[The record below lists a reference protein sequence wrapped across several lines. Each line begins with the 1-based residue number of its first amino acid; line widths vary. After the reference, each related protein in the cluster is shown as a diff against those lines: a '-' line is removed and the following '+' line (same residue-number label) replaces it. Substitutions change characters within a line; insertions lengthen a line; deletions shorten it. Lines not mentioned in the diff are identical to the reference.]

1 MATPEDNFD
10 NPNDLP
16 ENDLPESDLPESSL
30 ETPPTEPPATEIPA
44 APQAP
49 AGMRPGG
56 EQSLSETLRGAREA
70 KGLEIGDIAKT
81 THVRSEYLKAL
92 EEGRFEDLPENIYTK
107 NYLKLY
113 AKEVGLEPARMLALY
128 ARERGQVAGEVAP
141 PIAEGEPT
149 PVRRPAR
156 RPVRVGAWLP
166 TLLVVALVAALG
178 VWLFNNVLFP
188 RPPVLTE
195 LGTSVAENGD
205 GGAGTD
211 GQTALEDNPSDLAA
225 TPSLA
230 DGGADGIGADAA
242 GSDVADDVLGTAE
255 DAEQS
260 LLTLTTDPPGAEVS
274 LDGFVIGETPITQ
287 QPLTADPDRELRISL
302 AGYQEITTQVDLTQD
317 TVFQPIVLT
326 SLEQAEGTGGA
337 TTALTPTLGVEGE
350 AGATGGATGG
360 VADDATDTETNT
372 ETDAPENEI
381 TLNIA
386 DTTWLEVYQST
397 QRGVGERLVY
407 TTVQAGDTFTF
418 DLPVY
423 LRVGNAAGVEVTLN
437 GQEVGAL
444 GSRGEVIDQS
454 YEEQ

>member
-1 MATPEDNFD
+1 MAT
-10 NPNDLP
+10 P
-16 ENDLPESDLPESSL
+16 ENDLPENNLPENTP
-30 ETPPTEPPATEIPA
+30 ETPPTQPPTSAPPAEA
-44 APQAP
+44 RS
-49 AGMRPGG
+49 GL
-56 EQSLSETLRGAREA
+56 EQSLGESLRGAREA
-70 KGLEIGDIAKT
+70 KGLEISDIAKT

-128 ARERGQVAGEVAP
+128 ARERGQAAGVP
-141 PIAEGEPT
+141 VTAEGEPA

-166 TLLVVALVAALG
+166 TLLVVALVAGLG
-178 VWLFNNVLFP
+178 LWLFNNVLFP

-195 LGTSVAENGD
+195 LGTPVAEN
-205 GGAGTD
+205 ANSETNVD
-211 GQTALEDNPSDLAA
+211 GQTALESEEPDLADA
-225 TPSLA
+225 PSLA
-230 DGGADGIGADAA
+230 DATDSSATNSGVPGAAA
-242 GSDVADDVLGTAE
+242 

-260 LLTLTTDPPGAEVS
+260 LLTLTTEPPGAEVS
-274 LDGFVIGETPITQ
+274 LDGFVIGETPITR

-302 AGYQEITTQVDLTQD
+302 PGYQEITTQVDLTQD

-326 SLEQAEGTGGA
+326 SLAQAEGEESDTS
-337 TTALTPTLGVEGE
+337 ALTPTLGVV
-350 AGATGGATGG
+350 AAATGGATGG
-360 VADDATDTETNT
+360 VAADAGAPADTDTEP
-372 ETDAPENEI
+372 APENEI
-381 TLNIA
+381 TLNIS

-397 QRGVGERLVY
+397 ERGVGERLVY
-407 TTVQAGDTFTF
+407 TTVEAGETFTF

-444 GSRGEVIDQS
+444 GSRGEVLDQS
-454 YEEQ
+454 YAQQ